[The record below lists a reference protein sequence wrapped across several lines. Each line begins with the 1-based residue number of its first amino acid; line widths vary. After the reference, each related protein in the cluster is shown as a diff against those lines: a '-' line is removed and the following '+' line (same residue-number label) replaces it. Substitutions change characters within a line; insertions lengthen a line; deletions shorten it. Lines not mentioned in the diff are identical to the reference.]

1 MIPFVAFYAL
11 NSLFYLKIAIKNIL
25 ANSNL
30 KICFYYNFMYLIRK
44 NSIECYI
51 RNILNS
57 EREINLK
64 IIY

>member
-1 MIPFVAFYAL
+1 MVPFVAFYAL

-25 ANSNL
+25 ANNL
-30 KICFYYNFMYLIRK
+30 KICFYYNFIYLIRK
-44 NSIECYI
+44 NNIECYI